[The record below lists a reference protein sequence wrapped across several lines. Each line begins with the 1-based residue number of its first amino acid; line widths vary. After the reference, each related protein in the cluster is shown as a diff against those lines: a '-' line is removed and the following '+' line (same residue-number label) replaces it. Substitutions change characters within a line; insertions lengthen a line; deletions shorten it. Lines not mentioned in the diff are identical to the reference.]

1 MEEVKVESGGEVHRT
16 YDEDS
21 YNKYMLDASGPK
33 KVIDYSKPMV
43 DD

>member
-1 MEEVKVESGGEVHRT
+1 MIVEGGDVKRT
-16 YDEDS
+16 YDEES

-33 KVIDYSKPMV
+33 KTTDYSKPMV